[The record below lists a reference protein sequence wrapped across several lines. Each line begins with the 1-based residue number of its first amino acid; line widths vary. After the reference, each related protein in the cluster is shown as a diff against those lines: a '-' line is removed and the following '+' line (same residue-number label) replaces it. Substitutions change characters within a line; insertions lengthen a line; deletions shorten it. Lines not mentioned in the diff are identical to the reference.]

1 MEAPT
6 MTNDDRSTW
15 PPGTITLEELRQT
28 TGDLHEEVEVVLHPK
43 PSNDPNDPLNWKT
56 WEKHLNFGLTLLY
69 SLVIF
74 GLISAATPTWPAM
87 MEELGFTIELLNNGY
102 ATGSAALAVGALL
115 FIPFALKYGRRPMYL
130 LSLIGQIAVMIW
142 SAKMQNAADL
152 IMTNLFNCLLGAL
165 AEVIVQMTVADVF
178 FVHQRGLMNNLYV
191 WCMTIGGSLMPI
203 ASGYITIDQGWRW
216 LWWWL
221 AIVLGALLLLFTF
234 LYEETKFMP
243 GINGTP
249 SVIPSQEVSEDPK
262 STDHKR
268 LDLEPIDSIVTTIP
282 PPRKSY
288 VRRLI
293 PWTPSE
299 GSMVQLL
306 HHTYQ
311 PFFVMATIPA
321 VLYVALLYGL
331 VTAAFQVSVTLIST
345 YLPAPPYN
353 FNAAQVG
360 LMNIPA
366 LIGNTLGTIV
376 SSPFS
381 DRIILWL
388 ARKNN
393 GVYEPEMRLWLLLA
407 FAPFFPAGLILF
419 GYALGLGMS
428 WPIVAVG
435 IGMFSFAMP
444 PMSSVALT
452 YLTDA
457 YTDIIADAVVGVT
470 FTRNVISTIFVF
482 ALTPWVSRVGLQNV
496 MLTFA
501 LITVVALSSTG
512 LFIMFGKRWRIKTA
526 QRYRTFAQRQM
537 DTRDTL

>member
-1 MEAPT
+1 
-6 MTNDDRSTW
+6 
-15 PPGTITLEELRQT
+15 
-28 TGDLHEEVEVVLHPK
+28 
-43 PSNDPNDPLNWKT
+43 
-56 WEKHLNFGLTLLY
+56 
-69 SLVIF
+69 
-74 GLISAATPTWPAM
+74 M
-87 MEELGFTIELLNNGY
+87 MKELGFTIETLNNGY
-102 ATGSAALAVGALL
+102 ATGSAALAVGAIL

-130 LSLIGQIAVMIW
+130 FSLIGQIAVMIW
-142 SAKMQNAADL
+142 SAKMQNTADL
-152 IMTNLFNCLLGAL
+152 ILTNLFNCLLGAL

-178 FVHQRGLMNNLYV
+178 FVHERGLMNNLYI

-203 ASGYITIDQGWRW
+203 AAGYITIDQGWRW

-221 AIVLGALLLLFTF
+221 AVILGVLLVLFTF

-243 GINGTP
+243 SINGTP
-249 SVIPSQEVSEDPK
+249 SIVAASDLPK
-262 STDHKR
+262 HRKSADHKP
-268 LDLEPIDSIVTTIP
+268 LDLEPVDSIVTTVP

-288 VRRLI
+288 LRRLI
-293 PWTPSE
+293 PWTTSE
-299 GSMVQLL
+299 GSMLQLL

-353 FNAAQVG
+353 FNASQVG
-360 LMNIPA
+360 LMSIPA
-366 LIGNTLGTIV
+366 LVGNTLGTIV

-381 DRIILWL
+381 DRLILWL

-407 FAPFFPAGLILF
+407 FAPFFPAGILMF
-419 GYALGLGMS
+419 GYGLGLGLS

-435 IGMFSFAMP
+435 MGMFSLAMP
-444 PMSSVALT
+444 PMCSVALT
-452 YLTDA
+452 YLTDS

-482 ALTPWVSRVGLQNV
+482 ALTPWVTRVGLHNV

-501 LITVVALSSTG
+501 LITVLALASTG
-512 LFIMFGKRWRIKTA
+512 MFIKFGKQWRIKTA
-526 QRYRTFAQRQM
+526 QRYRVFSQRQM
-537 DTRDTL
+537 DTRDKL